1 MKGRQS
7 QPSREKDPWLKTRY
21 ANLIRYVPSRIYFAR
36 IRIRGKLI
44 VRSLQ
49 TNSITVAK
57 LRLADLEK
65 EERHAVECRD
75 VVVTGRMTVG
85 DCLDVYRRRLKA
97 DPNFK
102 PKTKVYYEERTTAL
116 LKSWPGLEA
125 EDVRKVTKSECLDWA
140 AKVRTATSAS
150 AFNHTISLL
159 RRVFEIGVEAGA
171 RYDNPGRFI
180 KRASE
185 RPKTLRLPEHNQFG
199 AFVKEV
205 ERPHARFSWE
215 CADLIRF
222 LAYGGF
228 RIHEAGNITWGDVNF
243 RRQNIV
249 VRGDAETGLKGRVA
263 GEVREVP
270 MIPDMRELLERLRK
284 DRPDEPDDAPVMRV
298 RECQKAMDRAAKV
311 IKMARI
317 THHDLRHLFA
327 TRCIESGVDI
337 PTVSRWLGHKDGGAL
352 AMRTYGHLRDQHS
365 TDMAQRVTFKKTITA
380 ESTAPQQT
388 ASMKT

>member
-1 MKGRQS
+1 MKQS
-7 QPSREKDPWLKTRY
+7 QTESKSRWQKTPY
-21 ANLIRYVPSRIYFAR
+21 ANLVRYVPSRTYFAR

-44 VRSLQ
+44 VKSLK
-49 TNSITVAK
+49 TDSVAVAK

-65 EERHAVECRD
+65 DERQAAEHRN
-75 VVVTGRMTVG
+75 VVATGRMTVG
-85 DCLDVYRRRLKA
+85 DCLDLYQQRLKV

-102 PKTKVYYEERTTAL
+102 PKTKVYYEERTVAL
-116 LKSWPGLEA
+116 LKSWPGLKE
-125 EDVRKVTKSECLDWA
+125 EDVRKITKSDCLEWA
-140 AKVRTATSAS
+140 AKFRTTTSAS

-159 RRVFEIGVEAGA
+159 RRIFEIGLEAGA
-171 RYDNPGRFI
+171 RYDNPARFI

-185 RPKTLRLPEHNQFG
+185 RPKTLRLPEHNQFD
-199 AFVKEV
+199 AFIQEV
-205 ERPHARFSWE
+205 ERPHARFSWD
-215 CADLIRF
+215 CADLVRF

-228 RIHEAGNITWGDVNF
+228 RIREAGHIKWGDVDF
-243 RRQNIV
+243 KRQKIM

-270 MIPDMRELLERLRK
+270 MIPDMREFLERLRK
-284 DRPDEPDDAPVMRV
+284 ERPHESDDAFVMWV
-298 RECQKAMDRAAKV
+298 RECQKAMDRAAKA
-311 IKMARI
+311 IGMARI

-365 TDMAQRVTFKKTITA
+365 TEMAQRVTFKQSLAIEPA
-380 ESTAPQQT
+380 LSQET
-388 ASMKT
+388 ASIRP

>member
-1 MKGRQS
+1 MKRS
-7 QPSREKDPWLKTRY
+7 QDEQKGPWQKTPY
-21 ANLIRYVPSRIYFAR
+21 ANLIRYVPSHTYFAR

-44 VRSLQ
+44 VKSLK
-49 TNSITVAK
+49 TDSITVAK

-65 EERHAVECRD
+65 DERHAAEHRD
-75 VVVTGRMTVG
+75 VVATGRMTFG
-85 DCLDVYRRRLKA
+85 DCLDLYRQRLKV

-140 AKVRTATSAS
+140 ARFRTATSAS

-185 RPKTLRLPEHNQFG
+185 RPKALRLPEHNQFD

-215 CADLIRF
+215 CADLVRF

-228 RIHEAGNITWGDVNF
+228 RIHEAGNIKWGDVDF
-243 RRQNIV
+243 TRQKIV

-263 GEVREVP
+263 GEVRQVP
-270 MIPDMRELLERLRK
+270 MIPDMREFLERLRK
-284 DRPDEPDDAPVMRV
+284 DRPNEPDDAPVMRV
-298 RECQKAMDRAAKV
+298 RECQKAMDRAAKAV
-311 IKMARI
+311 GMTRI

-337 PTVSRWLGHKDGGAL
+337 PTVSRWLGHRDGGAL
-352 AMRTYGHLRDQHS
+352 AMRTYGHLRDEHS
-365 TDMAQRVTFKKTITA
+365 TDMAQRVTFKKTIAA
-380 ESTAPQQT
+380 ETTTPGQA
-388 ASMKT
+388 ASMKP

>member
-1 MKGRQS
+1 MKRSKHEQNGG
-7 QPSREKDPWLKTRY
+7 PWLKTPY
-21 ANLIRYVPSRIYFAR
+21 ANLIRYVPSHTYFAR

-44 VRSLQ
+44 VKSLQ
-49 TNSITVAK
+49 TDSVTVAK

-65 EERHAVECRD
+65 DEREAAEHRD
-75 VVVTGRMTVG
+75 VVATGKMTFG
-85 DCLDVYRRRLKA
+85 DCLDLYQQRLKI

-116 LKSWPGLEA
+116 LKSWPGLKE
-125 EDVRKVTKSECLDWA
+125 EDVRKVTKSDCLEWA
-140 AKVRTATSAS
+140 AKFRTATSAS

-171 RYDNPGRFI
+171 RYDNPARFI

-185 RPKTLRLPEHNQFG
+185 RPKSLRLPEHDQFD

-205 ERPHARFSWE
+205 ERPHARFSWD

-228 RIHEAGNITWGDVNF
+228 RIHEAGNINWGDVDF
-243 RRQNIV
+243 KRQKII

-270 MIPDMRELLERLRK
+270 MIPDMREFLERLRK
-284 DRPDEPDDAPVMRV
+284 ERPDEPDGAPVMGV
-298 RECQKAMDRAAKV
+298 RECQKAMNRAAET
-311 IKMARI
+311 IRMARI

-327 TRCIESGVDI
+327 TRCIGSGVDI

-352 AMRTYGHLRDQHS
+352 AMRTYGHLRDEHS
-365 TDMAQRVTFKKTITA
+365 TEMAQRVTFKKSVAI
-380 ESTAPQQT
+380 
-388 ASMKT
+388 ASSVTP

>member
-1 MKGRQS
+1 MKRS
-7 QPSREKDPWLKTRY
+7 QDEQKGPWQKTQY
-21 ANLIRYVPSRIYFAR
+21 ANLIRYIPSNTYFAR

-44 VRSLQ
+44 IKSLK
-49 TNSITVAK
+49 TDSVAVAK
-57 LRLADLEK
+57 LRLGDLEK
-65 EERHAVECRD
+65 NERQTAENRD
-75 VVVTGRMTVG
+75 VVATGKMKFG
-85 DCLDVYRRRLKA
+85 DCLDLYHIRLKI

-102 PKTKVYYEERTTAL
+102 PKTKTYYEERTVAL
-116 LKSWPGLEA
+116 LKSWPGLKEQ
-125 EDVRKVTKSECLDWA
+125 DVRKITKSECLEWA
-140 AKVRTATSAS
+140 AKFRTATSAS

-180 KRASE
+180 KRATE
-185 RPKTLRLPEHNQFG
+185 RPKTLQLPEHDQFG
-199 AFVKEV
+199 PFVKEV
-205 ERPHARFSWE
+205 ERPHARFSWDA
-215 CADLIRF
+215 ADMVRF

-228 RIHEAGNITWGDVNF
+228 RIHEAGNIKWGDVDF
-243 RRQNIV
+243 KRQKIV

-270 MIPDMRELLERLRK
+270 MIPDMLELLERLRK
-284 DRPDEPDDAPVMRV
+284 ERPDEPDDVRVMRV
-298 RECQKAMDRAAKV
+298 RECQKAMDRAAEA
-311 IKMARI
+311 IGMARI

-365 TDMAQRVTFKKTITA
+365 TAMAQRVTFQKTIAA
-380 ESTAPQQT
+380 ESAAPAPT
-388 ASMKT
+388 LSVKP